1 MFFIVIGLISF
12 FKNKIAHSS
21 FSSPLIKDN
30 ININTQRES
39 AMAGAEHEKL
49 QDLFALLESPK
60 SLAKCKALLKK
71 DASLANAREGGDEEY
86 GRHALEVACTA
97 NNEDAVKCLVKFEAD
112 VSPPK
117 PLPPECCP
125 TPPPKPTY
133 FFSKRFYF

>member
-1 MFFIVIGLISF
+1 
-12 FKNKIAHSS
+12 
-21 FSSPLIKDN
+21 
-30 ININTQRES
+30 
-39 AMAGAEHEKL
+39 MAGAEHEKL

-112 VSPPK
+112 VSPPN
-117 PLPPECCP
+117 PFHPNVAQPRH
-125 TPPPKPTY
+125 PKPTN
-133 FFSKRFYF
+133 FFSKKVLF